1 MSSAEPAAGPPQ
13 NDLDA
18 QIDEMFDRAD
28 DLMINQNRFD
38 EAVSIQVS
46 KLNVLDFLL

>member
-38 EAVSIQVS
+38 EAVSRPN
-46 KLNVLDFLL
+46 KFC

>member
-38 EAVSIQVS
+38 EAVSKS
-46 KLNVLDFLL
+46 LTRLNILYFEL